1 MTKDQAIKKIL
12 LDYLRLKNMSLSE
25 FSRKSNTS
33 KAFLSKILNDRVG
46 KYGISITYM
55 SLIAKGMN
63 LDEVEFQGLIKEY
76 QDKENDQNN
85 LMSKKSINIAEIKNI
100 LEGKSEDEIEI
111 IHYIISNSNIGDLQ
125 TLQKFLRSMN

>member
-1 MTKDQAIKKIL
+1 
-12 LDYLRLKNMSLSE
+12 MSLSE

-85 LMSKKSINIAEIKNI
+85 LMTKKSINIAEIKNI

>member
-85 LMSKKSINIAEIKNI
+85 LMTKKSINIAEIKNI

>member
-46 KYGISITYM
+46 KYGISITYDN
-55 SLIAKGMN
+55 AKIN
-63 LDEVEFQGLIKEY
+63 L
-76 QDKENDQNN
+76 
-85 LMSKKSINIAEIKNI
+85 
-100 LEGKSEDEIEI
+100 
-111 IHYIISNSNIGDLQ
+111 
-125 TLQKFLRSMN
+125 